1 MKTGRLEN
9 LTSIVTGG
17 SSGFGESICRTF
29 VQEGARVI
37 IADINET
44 AGRKLADALNSGEI
58 RAEFVR
64 TDVSCSADMKAAV
77 ERAVTLFGRLDI
89 MVNNAGMSHPNQPM
103 LEVSEELF
111 DRLYD
116 VNVKSLYHSAIHCV
130 PVFRRLG
137 GGCFINIGSTAA
149 IRPRPGLCWY
159 SGSKGAVNLLT
170 KAMAV
175 ELAPDRIR
183 VNAINPSLGETP
195 LLATFLGG
203 SDSPEVRNRFLPSI
217 PLGRFCQPAD
227 VANAALHLA
236 DPRSSF
242 LTGVCMEVDGGR
254 CI

>member
-37 IADINET
+37 VADINET
-44 AGRKLADALNSGEI
+44 AGRKLADSLNSGEI
-58 RAEFVR
+58 RAEFIR

-77 ERAVTLFGRLDI
+77 ERAVALFGRLDI

-203 SDSPEVRNRFLPSI
+203 SDSPEVRSRFLPSI

-236 DPRSSF
+236 DPKSSF